1 MAAGEPTA
9 NASSSTEEQLKLA
22 VVVSFLRSKLL
33 HKQLPSQPPQPPDS
47 SSGSDVLRWKRKAK
61 DRKQEIARLR
71 ERISRK
77 PKMLL
82 LSVICFPK
90 PPCYFFDH
98 VGKLRFEDAG
108 DGSVSRFNDVLR
120 RSENEKHMRRNR
132 DDPSLR
138 LRFPELSS
146 ENEVDQLRASVDFL
160 VELCASPMEEAN
172 FANWSHQAVDSFSE
186 ILGKGKSHACVR
198 YVALPHRDDSH
209 RVAPLITGLNSST
222 CCVSWEVNLTMD
234 SAHFFQSAKGIQLI
248 EFLVS
253 DHLQAWSSTDR
264 FNNGL
269 MEGWVASILS
279 PRQESAAA
287 SGAQARALYVDRVA
301 NELAKQVCRDSSFQK
316 LNHQL
321 LDDLFN

>member
-1 MAAGEPTA
+1 
-9 NASSSTEEQLKLA
+9 
-22 VVVSFLRSKLL
+22 
-33 HKQLPSQPPQPPDS
+33 
-47 SSGSDVLRWKRKAK
+47 
-61 DRKQEIARLR
+61 
-71 ERISRK
+71 
-77 PKMLL
+77 MLL

-120 RSENEKHMRRNR
+120 RWFFRQVRMKHRLRNR

-138 LRFPELSS
+138 LPFPDSIRKILSVGENMELAEGIVNSLI
-146 ENEVDQLRASVDFL
+146 VRLLRRICCPA
-160 VELCASPMEEAN
+160 
-172 FANWSHQAVDSFSE
+172 
-186 ILGKGKSHACVR
+186 
-198 YVALPHRDDSH
+198 HRDDSH
-209 RVAPLITGLNSST
+209 RVAIDHRSQVQHLLRKLGSEPYIGQRTLLSV
-222 CCVSWEVNLTMD
+222 CERD
-234 SAHFFQSAKGIQLI
+234 PELI

-253 DHLQAWSSTDR
+253 DHFQAWSSTDR
-264 FNNGL
+264 FNNGRQAD
-269 MEGWVASILS
+269 GRVGGILS

-287 SGAQARALYVDRVA
+287 SGAQAQALYVDRVA